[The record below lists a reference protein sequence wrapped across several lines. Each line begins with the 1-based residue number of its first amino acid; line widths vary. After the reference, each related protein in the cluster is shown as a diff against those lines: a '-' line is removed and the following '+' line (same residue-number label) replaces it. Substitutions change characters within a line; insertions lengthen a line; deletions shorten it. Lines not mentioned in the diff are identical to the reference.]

1 VPALMKRYLQF
12 YDDCNKNTNF
22 HPLILASRILTA
34 FFHIHPFIDG
44 NGRLGR
50 SIMAHYLIRNGYPP
64 IVFQEISRS
73 DYINAIYLYTA
84 MEKTNS
90 FYSMVLENIYNTLIS
105 NQKVIE

>member
-1 VPALMKRYLQF
+1 MPALMKRYLQF

-34 FFHIHPFIDG
+34 FFHI
-44 NGRLGR
+44 GR